1 MKHERRKCM
10 TWALALACS
19 VAVVA
24 TRANGIL
31 PASDLHRE
39 SLAAER
45 GCIPLLLEFTSTSC
59 SYCHLLETEVL
70 NPTLLNQDYE
80 SRVLMRK
87 LMIDNTAR
95 LTDFDGTAQVSAEQ
109 LASRYKVYVTPT
121 LLFVDSRGRE
131 IAERLVGVTT
141 LEFYGGYLDMA
152 LDASREALRTQRRCD
167 N

>member
-1 MKHERRKCM
+1 M

-19 VAVVA
+19 LVVVA
-24 TRANGIL
+24 TRANGVL
-31 PASDLHRE
+31 PARDLHRDG
-39 SLAAER
+39 LAAER
-45 GCIPLLLEFTSTSC
+45 GCMPLLLEFASTSC

-70 NPTLLNQDYE
+70 NPTLLNHNYE

-95 LTDFDGTAQVSAEQ
+95 LTDFDGIVQVSAEQ

-121 LLFVDSRGRE
+121 LIFVDSRGRE
-131 IAERLVGVTT
+131 IAERLAGVTT

-152 LDASREALRTQRRCD
+152 LDAAREALRAQRRCE